1 MGGQRS
7 IQGMYRARNSVQI
20 ARALVGRAEDNAFGP
35 LLPFGVRRRILQ
47 SRPLML
53 SQRPPI
59 GHVRFAA
66 SIGQSIGHLRD
77 RLLGRDRSRRKAK
90 TEPQAVDLAADLE
103 RFNLRFGGRHHGPQT

>member
-1 MGGQRS
+1 MLSSTVPQTRLKRQRDS
-7 IQGMYRARNSVQI
+7 QLHDVDMMRGINV
-20 ARALVGRAEDNAFGP
+20 FGP

>member
-1 MGGQRS
+1 MICASSRERLGWSRW
-7 IQGMYRARNSVQI
+7 
-20 ARALVGRAEDNAFGP
+20 VGLLENERHIDVIGP